1 MYLYDI
7 FPSGSDPL
15 LVHSFISELKVN
27 KFSRQAKD
35 KEIFGSIFPCA
46 TLGPNKAEGVQEG
59 GITGRKSCSYDK
71 NNNICR
77 RILLTIHN
85 S

>member
-1 MYLYDI
+1 MYFYDI

-15 LVHSFISELKVN
+15 LVQSFISELKVN

-71 NNNICR
+71 NNNINN
-77 RILLTIHN
+77 ILLTIHN

>member
-1 MYLYDI
+1 MNK
-7 FPSGSDPL
+7 
-15 LVHSFISELKVN
+15 VESFISELKVN

-59 GITGRKSCSYDK
+59 GITGRKSGSYENGK
-71 NNNICR
+71 Y
-77 RILLTIHN
+77 LSQYSPHN
-85 S
+85 